1 MHRVRQVSRSG
12 QSCEVQPGA
21 PDALC
26 GGEQG
31 MSFLIS
37 HQVQPTYNTCFSTC
51 MAMLKCEP
59 VGFVVS
65 QLHDWYFAGGVSTR
79 QALEKLEIPFESF
92 DTADLPEMT
101 QDGAYLV
108 GVPSLNMPG
117 GMHQIICE
125 CVDGFHVV
133 HDPAMGRP
141 GCKHYVAA
149 LTEGIPNEVKLYGY
163 VIDAFIPRSYLAD
176 RYRFKLDKK

>member
-1 MHRVRQVSRSG
+1 
-12 QSCEVQPGA
+12 
-21 PDALC
+21 
-26 GGEQG
+26 
-31 MSFLIS
+31 MSYLIS

-59 VGFVVS
+59 VGYVVS
-65 QLHDWYFAGGVSTR
+65 KLHDWYFAGGVSTR

-92 DTADLPEMT
+92 DTADLPVMT

-108 GVPSLNMPG
+108 AVPSLNIPG

-125 CVDGFHVV
+125 CFEGYHVV

-149 LTEGIPNEVKLYGY
+149 LTEGIPNEVQLYGY

-176 RYRFKLDKK
+176 RYLFKLDSQK